1 MTSIETLVEEHN
13 NIARLL
19 EVVRSAGCH
28 ILDGGYPNTE
38 DFRTIAMFARHYA
51 DHYHHGKEEEILFR
65 EMTSR
70 LGTVA
75 ENLIR
80 HGMLVEHDLGRMY
93 VQQLLDACD
102 AYDRDPC
109 TSNSLNILSAA
120 LGYAG
125 TLRRH
130 MDKENQAVYTFAEST
145 LPADVLEQIT
155 EEVNAF
161 DRLPEN
167 AETKSKYLIL
177 LEKLEEQYPPVQPV
191 QQ

>member
-19 EVVRSAGCH
+19 GVIDSAGCL

-51 DHYHHGKEEEILFR
+51 DRYHHGKEEEILFR
-65 EMTSR
+65 EMTGR
-70 LGTVA
+70 LGPVA

-102 AYDRDPC
+102 AYDKDPC
-109 TSNSLNILSAA
+109 TGNSLKILSAA

-130 MDKENQAVYTFAEST
+130 MDKENQAVYTFAENT
-145 LPADVLEQIT
+145 LPADVLDQVT
-155 EEVNAF
+155 EEVKAF
-161 DRLPEN
+161 DCRPEN
-167 AETKSKYLIL
+167 AQVNSKYLEL
-177 LEKLEEQYPPVQPV
+177 LEKLEDQYPPIQPV
-191 QQ
+191 